1 MTWARHARPVEADR
15 RARNAREVLTRFF
28 KGSAERMESKEIVH
42 HEEWT
47 SVVYETPR
55 GARIEVR
62 VGYLHAFDP
71 DGVPQETVDISL
83 STARSRCQHDHYH
96 RVWAAMA
103 CFRIR
108 HGAAVPMHVEEMRSD
123 REDLREW
130 LLEAAARPLPDASAR
145 EVGAS

>member
-1 MTWARHARPVEADR
+1 
-15 RARNAREVLTRFF
+15 
-28 KGSAERMESKEIVH
+28 MESKQIVH
-42 HEEWT
+42 HEEW
-47 SVVYETPR
+47 SSIVVETPR
-55 GARIEVR
+55 GTRVEVR
-62 VGYLHAFDP
+62 VGYLHAFEP

-83 STARSRCQHDHYH
+83 STGRTRCQLDHHD
-96 RVWAAMA
+96 RIWAAMA